1 MKREELFKQMQA
13 YKQTSLLR
21 AGIEL
26 GVFDHLGDGPVDV
39 DTVANGIGAA
49 PRGTRIL
56 LNALAAIRVVETD
69 GERYWIPADTADLLV
84 STRPTFAGGM
94 IKVFAGDREWDSMKD
109 IASAIKHGGTVE
121 DQNAET
127 PEYDYWTDFAANANV
142 VAEPT
147 AEVLAAQIQ
156 DWANAKGELKVLDV
170 ACGHGVYGYTVA
182 KHFPQAKIW
191 SLDWENVLPVAK
203 EHATRIGVVD
213 RVDFIAGDMFEV
225 PLGGPY
231 DLVLITNV
239 THHFSQE
246 KALELVRRGASVLA
260 PGGRLGIV
268 GFTSSD
274 KLPAE
279 DPAPYL
285 FDVLMLAWT
294 TQGEVHSEAV
304 YDRMLAQAGLR
315 AIANEPVAG
324 LAFHVLVA
332 EHADENGTD

>member
-26 GVFDHLGDGPVDV
+26 GVFDYLADGPVDV
-39 DTVANGIGAA
+39 DTVAKGIGAD
-49 PRGTRIL
+49 PRGARIL
-56 LNALAAIRVVETD
+56 LNALAAIRVVECD
-69 GERYWIPADTADLLV
+69 GERYWIGQDTADLLV
-84 STRPTFAGGM
+84 STRSTYAGGM
-94 IKVFAGDREWDSMKD
+94 IKVFAGDREWDSMKN
-109 IASAIKHGGTVE
+109 ISSAIKHGGTVE

-127 PEYDYWTDFAANANV
+127 PEYDYWTDFATNANV

-147 AEVLAAQIQ
+147 AEVLATELD
-156 DWANAKGELKVLDV
+156 DWAAGKQEIRVLDM

-182 KHFPQAKIW
+182 KHFPQAQIW
-191 SLDWENVLPVAK
+191 SLDWETVLPVAK

-213 RVDFIAGDMFEV
+213 RVHFISGDMFDV
-225 PLGGPY
+225 DLQGQY

-239 THHFSQE
+239 THHFSVA
-246 KALELVRRGASVLA
+246 KATELVQRGASALA

-268 GFTSSD
+268 GFTTSD
-274 KLPAE
+274 KLPAQ

-294 TQGEVHSEAV
+294 TQGEVHSEKV
-304 YDRMLAQAGLR
+304 YDQMLAAAGLR

-332 EHADENGTD
+332 AHADQGGA

>member
-26 GVFDHLGDGPVDV
+26 GVFDHLADGPADV
-39 DTVANGIGAA
+39 DTVARGIGAA
-49 PRGTRIL
+49 PRGARIL
-56 LNALAAIRVVETD
+56 LNALAAIRVIQSD
-69 GERYWIPADTADLLV
+69 GERYWIDADTADLLV
-84 STRPTFAGGM
+84 TTRTTYAGGM
-94 IKVFAGDREWDSMKD
+94 IKVFAGDHEWDAMKD
-109 IASAIKHGGTVE
+109 IAAAIEHGGTVL

-127 PEYDYWTDFAANANV
+127 PEYDFWKDFAANANV

-147 AEVLAAQIQ
+147 AEVLAGQIQ
-156 DWANAKGELKVLDV
+156 EWANARQEIKVLDM

-182 KHFPQAKIW
+182 KHFPQATIW

-213 RVDFIAGDMFEV
+213 RVNFIAGDMFEV

-239 THHFSQE
+239 THHFSEE
-246 KALELVRRGASVLA
+246 KALELIKRGASALA
-260 PGGRLGIV
+260 PGGLLGIV
-268 GFTSSD
+268 GFTTSD
-274 KLPAE
+274 KPPAQ

-304 YDRMLAQAGLR
+304 YDRMLAAAGLR
-315 AIANEPVAG
+315 PLANEPVAG

-332 EHADENGTD
+332 ERVGE